1 MSSHLKEQLSQLQ
14 EAFAQE
20 PYPELVVRQDRLLR
34 LKKALKKHYPL
45 LLEAM
50 SEDFSGR
57 SRQESLMAD
66 LIPIIS
72 EIAFVRRR
80 LKAWMR
86 PDKRKVDWIY
96 QPATARIIYQPLGV
110 VGIMV
115 PWNYPLQLALS
126 PLISALAA
134 GNRVFLK
141 LSEWTPA
148 TNQALITCFAEAFT
162 EKEVQIATGEKEVS
176 QAFSSLAFDHLL
188 FTGSTAV
195 GKHIQRAAAENLTP
209 VTLELG
215 GKSPALLDTD
225 ITVNQALDPLLF
237 GKTLNAGQTCI
248 APDYLLCPEER
259 LNEVTS
265 YLHKRFAE
273 FYPHLKDNPDYTSL
287 IHRQHKQRLEELIAE
302 AQALGSPVQEINPAN
317 EDLSSTNKL
326 PLTLLLNPGL
336 NSRVMQEEIFGP
348 LLPIIT
354 YQNFAEAVAFI
365 RQRPRPLALYYLG
378 NNAQHQQQLT
388 YQTHSGSLAI
398 KETLLQVAQHDLP
411 FGGVGASGMG
421 QYHGHEGFLTFSKA
435 KSVFQRRLF
444 NSTRFIY
451 PPYGR
456 RVHRL
461 MERWFMR

>member
-86 PDKRKVDWIY
+86 PDKRRVDWIY

-148 TNQALITCFAEAFT
+148 TNQALITCLQEAFSAD
-162 EKEVQIATGEKEVS
+162 EVQVATGEKEVS

>member
-1 MSSHLKEQLSQLQ
+1 MTSTLTQQLSQLQ
-14 EAFAQE
+14 EAFSSE
-20 PYPELVVRQDRLLR
+20 PFPVLATRLDRLKR
-34 LKKALKKHYPL
+34 LEKALKAHYPNL
-45 LLEAM
+45 LDAM
-50 SEDFSGR
+50 SEDFGGR
-57 SRQESLMAD
+57 SRQESLLAD
-66 LIPIIS
+66 VMPIIS

-80 LKAWMR
+80 LKHWMK
-86 PDKRKVDWIY
+86 PEKRRVDWLY
-96 QPATARIIYQPLGV
+96 QPASARVIYQPLGV

-141 LSEWTPA
+141 LSEWTPM
-148 TNQALITCFAEAFT
+148 TNQALITCLQEAFSAD
-162 EKEVQIATGEKEVS
+162 EVQVATGEKEVS
-176 QAFSSLAFDHLL
+176 QAFSSLPFDHLL

-215 GKSPALLDTD
+215 GKSPALLDQG
-225 ITVNQALDPLLF
+225 ISLEKALDPLLF

-248 APDYLLCPEER
+248 APDYLLCPQER
-259 LNEVTS
+259 LEEVIA
-265 YLHKRFAE
+265 YLTRRFAE

-287 IHRQHKQRLEELIAE
+287 INSQHKKRLLGLLAEVKEQGCQVLEL
-302 AQALGSPVQEINPAN
+302 NPAD
-317 EDLSSTNKL
+317 EDLSASNKL
-326 PLTLLLNPGL
+326 ALTLLINPDPQAQ
-336 NSRVMQEEIFGP
+336 VMQEEIFGP

-354 YQNFAEAVAFI
+354 YRDFAQAIQFI

-378 NNAQHQQQLT
+378 TNPQHQQELE

-398 KETLLQVAQHDLP
+398 NETLLQVAQHDLP

-421 QYHGHEGFLTFSKA
+421 QYHGREGFLTFSKA
-435 KSVFQRRLF
+435 KGVFQRRLF
-444 NSTRFIY
+444 NSARLIY

-456 RVHRL
+456 WIHRL
-461 MERWFMR
+461 LERWFMR